1 MRRFSVLLSLLAALL
16 LGLPGALA
24 QADPFADAGLPELA
38 ITLTD
43 EGPQGVPA
51 ETAAGRYLVSFTND
65 VSDTGDPFQDT
76 WQIEFVGLP
85 EGTTVD
91 DLVALFAAG
100 AGAEG
105 EGGGEGTPVTEA
117 GEAVAEASPAGEDPF
132 AFIYEGHLAGGPGA
146 LRGETAQGVVDLPPG
161 DYAVATFGIGMPV
174 AMTVTGEAAASPE
187 AGAIEASATITETG
201 TSGSFDFA
209 AEGLAPGPG
218 VLAIAN
224 DSDQPHFVFALR
236 SEDPITED
244 AVMALL
250 MEDEGGEGGDAPSP
264 VASPAGGGP
273 EGISPAFITGT
284 QSPDTTQYLAVDLE
298 PGYYI
303 LLCFVGDP
311 SQGGIPHAFEG
322 MIEIVPVGV

>member
-43 EGPQGVPA
+43 GGPQGVPA
-51 ETAAGRYLVSFTND
+51 ATAAGRYLVSFTND
-65 VSDTGDPFQDT
+65 VSDTGDPFTDA
-76 WQIEFVGLP
+76 WSVEFVRLP
-85 EGTTVD
+85 AGTTVD
-91 DLVALFAAG
+91 DLAALFAAG

-187 AGAIEASATITETG
+187 AGAIDATATITESG
-201 TSGSFDFA
+201 TSGTFDFA

-236 SEDPITED
+236 SEQPITED
-244 AVMALL
+244 EVMTLL
-250 MEDEGGEGGDAPSP
+250 MEDEG
-264 VASPAGGGP
+264 P
-273 EGISPAFITGT
+273 EGATPAPGSLEAGLSPAFITGT

>member
-1 MRRFSVLLSLLAALL
+1 MRRLSVLLSLLAALL

-65 VSDTGDPFQDT
+65 VSDTGDPFTDA
-76 WQIEFVGLP
+76 WSVEFVRLP
-85 EGTTVD
+85 AGMTVD
-91 DLVALFAAG
+91 DLAALFA

-174 AMTVTGEAAASPE
+174 AMTVTGEAAASPA
-187 AGAIEASATITETG
+187 AGDIAASATITETG

-250 MEDEGGEGGDAPSP
+250 MEDEGDEGGAGASP
-264 VASPAGGGP
+264 VASPAGGP

-322 MIEIVPVGV
+322 MIAIVPVGV